1 MKKTVTTMILT
12 ALWAWTATASET
24 TLEQTNLAQPLNIDL
39 TATIAGAESTTDGVV
54 VQRAQHKRLTTEDV
68 VGALGTSLGAGFST
82 NAQLLLTLSE
92 AGALTVSVKDGA
104 KAGVDVTGYFVFDP
118 SSNYIESV
126 SFRTNTG
133 TLATNFQAMETFG
146 LQNEDSATALP
157 WHFTVSGLA
166 EATYGKI
173 NAGGNVTAKGFALSA
188 QVSGSGDY
196 EGAFALFEG
205 FISTAS
211 VEAGA
216 GPGSQPEGTS
226 NAQASSSTG
235 GAGRSK
241 RAKAHAKL

>member
-1 MKKTVTTMILT
+1 
-12 ALWAWTATASET
+12 
-24 TLEQTNLAQPLNIDL
+24 
-39 TATIAGAESTTDGVV
+39 
-54 VQRAQHKRLTTEDV
+54 
-68 VGALGTSLGAGFST
+68 
-82 NAQLLLTLSE
+82 
-92 AGALTVSVKDGA
+92 
-104 KAGVDVTGYFVFDP
+104 
-118 SSNYIESV
+118 
-126 SFRTNTG
+126 
-133 TLATNFQAMETFG
+133 
-146 LQNEDSATALP
+146 
-157 WHFTVSGLA
+157 
-166 EATYGKI
+166 
-173 NAGGNVTAKGFALSA
+173 VTAKGFALSA